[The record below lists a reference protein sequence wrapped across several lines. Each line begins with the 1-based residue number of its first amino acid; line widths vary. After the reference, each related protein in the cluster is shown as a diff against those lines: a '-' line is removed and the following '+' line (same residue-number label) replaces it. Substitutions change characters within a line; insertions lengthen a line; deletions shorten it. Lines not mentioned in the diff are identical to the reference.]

1 MFTYLIINLI
11 AIAFPLTF
19 TWYKKIAY
27 NTKLRY
33 LLPAIAVTALFFIVW
48 DILFT
53 HLGVWGFNA
62 SYLVNIYLF
71 NLPIE
76 EILFFIFI
84 PYSSIF
90 IYESLIAFKVKDI
103 FQPYQNGITLTLFI
117 GSCILFLCNMDKYY
131 TASTFGLGAIFWLL
145 HLTVIKKNYLSRFY
159 LAYLIILVP
168 FFITNGILTGT
179 GLESPVVWY
188 NDAENLGIRMLTI
201 PVEDTF
207 YGMLLI
213 AASVTLM
220 EKKMSRFS

>member
-1 MFTYLIINLI
+1 MYTYLLVNAI

-19 TWYKKIAY
+19 TFYKKVAY

-33 LLPAIAVTALFFIVW
+33 ILPAIATTAALFIVW
-48 DILFT
+48 DMLFT
-53 HLGVWGFNA
+53 HLGVWGFN
-62 SYLVNIYLF
+62 SQYLIGFSVF

-76 EILFFIFI
+76 EILFFICI
-84 PYSSIF
+84 PYASIF
-90 IYESLIAFKVKDI
+90 IYESLIAFKVKDVC
-103 FQPYQNGITLTLFI
+103 QPYQNAITLILFI
-117 GSCILFLCNMDKYY
+117 ASSIICFLNFDKYY
-131 TASTFGLGAIFWLL
+131 TASTFGFGAIFWLL

-188 NDAENLGIRMLTI
+188 NDNENLGIRILTI
-201 PVEDTF
+201 PIEDVF

-213 AASVTLM
+213 AASVTLV
-220 EKKMSRFS
+220 ERKMNRFS